1 MFAAGS
7 FELRQGKKI
16 FSPLVSC
23 CSWIICII
31 LPYRGSEVPD
41 AEIHPRDSVF
51 GTWSYSL
58 QHTSALA
65 PETLLFLKFFKNT
78 PKWRRFAHCI
88 LPKEFKKKKRLL
100 WLISLEVSVEGVSG

>member
-1 MFAAGS
+1 MMFAAGS

-65 PETLLFLKFFKNT
+65 PETLLFLKFLRIHLNGGGLLIVYC
-78 PKWRRFAHCI
+78 PKR
-88 LPKEFKKKKRLL
+88 RLL